1 MRRRQF
7 QPRANVPMTQETFDR
22 LALQMRMAGEALIAS
37 PSVDTYNG
45 LSKIFATLNRAGMR
59 GGAFDLGTAT
69 MNAICDRFERD
80 HAISV
85 TADEAEQLRTAIFS
99 IEPAL
104 PKLPLNRLQKALA
117 EIANFCAQLGL
128 ADNDT
133 QQNKPHEA

>member
-22 LALQMRMAGEALIAS
+22 LALQMRMAGEALIAC

-45 LSKIFATLNRAGMR
+45 LSKILATLNRAGLR
-59 GGAFDLGTAT
+59 GSAFDLGTDT
-69 MNAICDRFERD
+69 MNAICERFEAD
-80 HAISV
+80 GAISV
-85 TADEAEQLRTAIFS
+85 TGDEAEQLRTAIFS

-117 EIANFCAQLGL
+117 EVAIFCAQLGL
-128 ADNDT
+128 TDNSQT
-133 QQNKPHEA
+133 E